1 MVSAE
6 PGEKDPDRPRVRVT
20 TQYYD
25 LPTTIA
31 LEQLASLR
39 SLRGR
44 HLPID
49 KDGFVKQAYLCI
61 LTPEGFAE
69 ILSLIPEASIPSPFQ
84 QYRQKSEPISSQRA
98 MLTDKFVEKAAEDI
112 RKSGFKVTDA
122 MFRRFITALLAKPF
136 VILTGTSGTGK
147 TQLALKFA
155 QWLVGREKYQLVA
168 VGADWTDN
176 RQVLGHYNPFEEK
189 FISTKIL
196 DLVLDARDDQDS
208 PYFLILDEM
217 NLSHV
222 ERYFADFLSAL
233 EAGESIALHRN
244 GSSVQTACGRPVK
257 KSIRIP
263 DNLFIVGT
271 VNIDET
277 TYMFSPKVLDRA
289 NVIEFGITATELK
302 DFIQS
307 GDRLRELTSRA
318 GDGLPEAFLQ
328 TARDAG
334 ASDKEGQANGTGDL
348 ALPGK
353 HTVALFSLLEG
364 SGMEFGFRGASE
376 VERCFEIWRRLT
388 KPEDWNAAEVCDYL
402 ILQKILPKLH
412 GSRMRI
418 EPLLAALAS
427 YCSTGDLEAASKFR
441 ERKTPANAVEL
452 GVSAPLLKNSYQK
465 LVRMLEVVRRDQFV
479 SFIQ

>member
-1 MVSAE
+1 VRNSSTRLSVFGDLLRNLTVAMSEDGPKLYKPAMLACVVEAIEDGSLAANEISFDFIAPRFIKKMRGLGVEATEENAAQPFFHLSGDMFWLHAVKNTSDPMRAENVGPAAARAKVKHALLKEPFWKLLQDPDARRRALEVLDEAWLRPKSKTRFWWVNQGKSFGRERPGEYIQAPGKLHDGESIRPSWNRVSEVRPGDIIVHYSRLEIRAFSVVQSVHFMVSAE

-176 RQVLGHYNPFEEK
+176 RQVLGH
-189 FISTKIL
+189 
-196 DLVLDARDDQDS
+196 
-208 PYFLILDEM
+208 
-217 NLSHV
+217 
-222 ERYFADFLSAL
+222 
-233 EAGESIALHRN
+233 
-244 GSSVQTACGRPVK
+244 
-257 KSIRIP
+257 
-263 DNLFIVGT
+263 
-271 VNIDET
+271 
-277 TYMFSPKVLDRA
+277 
-289 NVIEFGITATELK
+289 
-302 DFIQS
+302 
-307 GDRLRELTSRA
+307 
-318 GDGLPEAFLQ
+318 
-328 TARDAG
+328 
-334 ASDKEGQANGTGDL
+334 
-348 ALPGK
+348 
-353 HTVALFSLLEG
+353 
-364 SGMEFGFRGASE
+364 
-376 VERCFEIWRRLT
+376 
-388 KPEDWNAAEVCDYL
+388 
-402 ILQKILPKLH
+402 
-412 GSRMRI
+412 
-418 EPLLAALAS
+418 
-427 YCSTGDLEAASKFR
+427 
-441 ERKTPANAVEL
+441 
-452 GVSAPLLKNSYQK
+452 
-465 LVRMLEVVRRDQFV
+465 
-479 SFIQ
+479 